1 MSGSNRYPGGR
12 VVLAVVALAALETAT
27 GCAEV
32 RPYERAQL
40 AHPTMAAD
48 DPFTSGIANHVYA
61 ISGGASGGLS
71 AGGGGCGCN

>member
-1 MSGSNRYPGGR
+1 MSGSKRFTGGQ
-12 VVLAVVALAALETAT
+12 VVLALVALAAFVGAT

-48 DPFTSGIANHVYA
+48 DAFTSGIANHVQA
-61 ISGGASGGLS
+61 ISEGGTGGLS

>member
-1 MSGSNRYPGGR
+1 MSGSKRFAGGR
-12 VVLAVVALAALETAT
+12 VVLAVVALAALATAT

-48 DPFTSGIANHVYA
+48 DSITSGIANHVTA
-61 ISGGASGGLS
+61 ISEGASGGLS

>member
-1 MSGSNRYPGGR
+1 MSGSKRFDGGR
-12 VVLAVVALAALETAT
+12 VVLAVVAMAT

-48 DPFTSGIANHVYA
+48 DPFTSGIANHVNA
-61 ISGGASGGLS
+61 ISEGGSGGLS